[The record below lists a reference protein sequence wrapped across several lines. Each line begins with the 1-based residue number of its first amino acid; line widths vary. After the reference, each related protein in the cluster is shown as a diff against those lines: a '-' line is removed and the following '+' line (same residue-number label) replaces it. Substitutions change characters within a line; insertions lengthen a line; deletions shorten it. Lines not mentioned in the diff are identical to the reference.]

1 MRGAVTPV
9 SGSPTPDAVTT
20 PAAVARIQTCAVSVG
35 ANAARAPAWR
45 AASRARSV
53 QMSGPGVLAGGQ
65 PVRVTRGGAGHDDP
79 HDLQGT
85 GWNAPAG

>member
-1 MRGAVTPV
+1 
-9 SGSPTPDAVTT
+9 
-20 PAAVARIQTCAVSVG
+20 
-35 ANAARAPAWR
+35 
-45 AASRARSV
+45 
-53 QMSGPGVLAGGQ
+53 MSGPGVLAGGQ